1 MQKNIEYSQCIIM
14 QNRLNDHTI
23 KTGDVKYFIKKFVK
37 YLEYIN
43 IFHNFAP
50 EKQKTQESAIIIR
63 Y

>member
-1 MQKNIEYSQCIIM
+1 M